1 MRSSFVRLKPK
12 LFGSTSKSIP
22 RLFPTFD
29 TIKLSWKK
37 LLPRRVACPW
47 DKFKIRSFRCKH
59 FSEKIVFATE
69 VVAFDDVVVIDV
81 VAVVVAVVAVL
92 VVAGVVLVEV

>member
-81 VAVVVAVVAVL
+81 VVVVAVVVVL
-92 VVAGVVLVEV
+92 VVAGVVLVKV